1 MRALARASLTKNK
14 GFDLCASEA
23 STALLAS
30 GASYETHKPN
40 GFDFCAQRSKH
51 NIRWRFPEAERGKSS
66 RQLSEADKANRRDG
80 GWVCPRSVLQYEKT
94 CFLRV
99 AEITVFVLGFPEG
112 REAVKPTEGWV
123 CPRSVP
129 KGASSEA
136 LRASPQGERK
146 TYALECKNAH
156 SRITTCLS
164 HLISL
169 HLLSQRYH

>member
-14 GFDLCASEA
+14 GFDLYASEA
-23 STALLAS
+23 STALYAS
-30 GASYETHKPN
+30 GASYKTHKTN

-51 NIRWRFPEAERGKSS
+51 NIRWRFPSGAPAERGKSS
-66 RQLSEADKANRRDG
+66 RQLSEADKANRRYG
-80 GWVCPRSVLQYEKT
+80 
-94 CFLRV
+94 
-99 AEITVFVLGFPEG
+99 
-112 REAVKPTEGWV
+112 GWV

-146 TYALECKNAH
+146 THALECKNVRSH
-156 SRITTCLS
+156 ITTCLS

-169 HLLSQRYH
+169 HLLSQRCH